1 MWSRVNF
8 SSVSKGRLRKVHE
21 DDLNI
26 EFEVNLSVSLVSS
39 HANCSTFYHP
49 LEHSSMQIC

>member
-1 MWSRVNF
+1 MVNF
-8 SSVSKGRLRKVHE
+8 SSVSKGRLRKDHE